1 MFKTSLKEKKQGNE
15 KNGKIKQ
22 NISEEKQN
30 NSMSDSKIIQV
41 LEKIESFDEKSE
53 KKSNDNM
60 KFLQIEEKEPK
71 LVEVSHQNQEFD
83 KEKVKII
90 NEILEKIDIFQSIEE

>member
-1 MFKTSLKEKKQGNE
+1 
-15 KNGKIKQ
+15 
-22 NISEEKQN
+22 
-30 NSMSDSKIIQV
+30 
-41 LEKIESFDEKSE
+41 
-53 KKSNDNM
+53 M

-90 NEILEKIDIFQSIEE
+90 NEILEKIDIFQSIDE